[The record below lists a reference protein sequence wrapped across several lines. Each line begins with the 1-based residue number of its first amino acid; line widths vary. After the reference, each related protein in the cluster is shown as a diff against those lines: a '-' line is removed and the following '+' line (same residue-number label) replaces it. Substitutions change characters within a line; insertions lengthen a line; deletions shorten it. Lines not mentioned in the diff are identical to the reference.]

1 MRTKTV
7 RILNIV
13 AGILLIAA
21 GIYCLCN
28 EDVAVLSAGLMLGIF
43 MLAAGI
49 AEIVVFAGTSGMLIG
64 SGWLLLDGVLTV
76 IMSLFLLFNQWFT
89 LLSLPFLFTVWLMF
103 SGISRFVS
111 AFDLHALGVRGWGWV
126 LAVGIL
132 LMGAEILFYPTAI
145 GSEPILDC
153 DSMPHWRRCMQG
165 HAAANIM
172 PLIAANRIGTETV
185 QPSEDNQQQSSSLT
199 FYGSSFIADET
210 GALVEQADRE
220 NEGVLTHTFDLDAI
234 REMRHSWGVF
244 RDRRPEMYGALKSF
258 GR

>member
-49 AEIVVFAGTSGMLIG
+49 AEIVVFAGTSGVLIG

-89 LLSLPFLFTVWLMF
+89 LLSLPFLFTVWLIF

-132 LMGAEILFYPTAI
+132 LMAAGFICMMDPWVSVVAVGMTVGLVFILDGAATIAVACI
-145 GSEPILDC
+145 SRRKPIL
-153 DSMPHWRRCMQG
+153 
-165 HAAANIM
+165 
-172 PLIAANRIGTETV
+172 
-185 QPSEDNQQQSSSLT
+185 
-199 FYGSSFIADET
+199 
-210 GALVEQADRE
+210 
-220 NEGVLTHTFDLDAI
+220 
-234 REMRHSWGVF
+234 
-244 RDRRPEMYGALKSF
+244 
-258 GR
+258 

>member
-1 MRTKTV
+1 MCTKTV

-49 AEIVVFAGTSGMLIG
+49 AEIVVFAGTSGVLIG

-89 LLSLPFLFTVWLMF
+89 LLSLPFIFTVWLMF

-132 LMGAEILFYPTAI
+132 LMVAGFI
-145 GSEPILDC
+145 
-153 DSMPHWRRCMQG
+153 CMMDPWVSV
-165 HAAANIM
+165 AAM
-172 PLIAANRIGTETV
+172 GMTV
-185 QPSEDNQQQSSSLT
+185 GIVFVL
-199 FYGSSFIADET
+199 
-210 GALVEQADRE
+210 
-220 NEGVLTHTFDLDAI
+220 EGVSSIVCACISRTKDI
-234 REMRHSWGVF
+234 
-244 RDRRPEMYGALKSF
+244 
-258 GR
+258 

>member
-21 GIYCLCN
+21 GIYCFCN

-132 LMGAEILFYPTAI
+132 LMGAGFI
-145 GSEPILDC
+145 
-153 DSMPHWRRCMQG
+153 CMMDPLVS
-165 HAAANIM
+165 AAAV
-172 PLIAANRIGTETV
+172 GVTV
-185 QPSEDNQQQSSSLT
+185 
-199 FYGSSFIADET
+199 G
-210 GALVEQADRE
+210 LVFLL
-220 NEGVLTHTFDLDAI
+220 EGISAIVCACISRTKDL
-234 REMRHSWGVF
+234 
-244 RDRRPEMYGALKSF
+244 
-258 GR
+258 

>member
-1 MRTKTV
+1 MCTKTV

-21 GIYCLCN
+21 GVYCLCN

-49 AEIVVFAGTSGMLIG
+49 AEIVVFAGTSGVLIG

-89 LLSLPFLFTVWLMF
+89 LLSLPFIFTVWLMF

-132 LMGAEILFYPTAI
+132 LMVAGFI
-145 GSEPILDC
+145 
-153 DSMPHWRRCMQG
+153 CMMDPWVS
-165 HAAANIM
+165 AAAV
-172 PLIAANRIGTETV
+172 GVTV
-185 QPSEDNQQQSSSLT
+185 
-199 FYGSSFIADET
+199 G
-210 GALVEQADRE
+210 LVFLL
-220 NEGVLTHTFDLDAI
+220 EGISAIVCACISRTKDL
-234 REMRHSWGVF
+234 
-244 RDRRPEMYGALKSF
+244 
-258 GR
+258 

>member
-1 MRTKTV
+1 MCTKTV

-49 AEIVVFAGTSGMLIG
+49 AEIVVFAGTSGVLIG

-76 IMSLFLLFNQWFT
+76 IT
-89 LLSLPFLFTVWLMF
+89 LLSLPFIFPVWLMF

-111 AFDLHALGVRGWGWV
+111 AFDLHALGVRSWGWV

-132 LMGAEILFYPTAI
+132 LMVAGFI
-145 GSEPILDC
+145 
-153 DSMPHWRRCMQG
+153 CMMDPWVS
-165 HAAANIM
+165 AAAV
-172 PLIAANRIGTETV
+172 GVTV
-185 QPSEDNQQQSSSLT
+185 
-199 FYGSSFIADET
+199 G
-210 GALVEQADRE
+210 LVFLL
-220 NEGVLTHTFDLDAI
+220 EGISAIVCACISRTKDL
-234 REMRHSWGVF
+234 
-244 RDRRPEMYGALKSF
+244 
-258 GR
+258 

>member
-49 AEIVVFAGTSGMLIG
+49 AEIVVFAGTSGVLIG

-89 LLSLPFLFTVWLMF
+89 LLSLPFLFTVWLIF

-132 LMGAEILFYPTAI
+132 LMVAGFI
-145 GSEPILDC
+145 
-153 DSMPHWRRCMQG
+153 CMMDPWVS
-165 HAAANIM
+165 AAAV
-172 PLIAANRIGTETV
+172 GVTV
-185 QPSEDNQQQSSSLT
+185 
-199 FYGSSFIADET
+199 G
-210 GALVEQADRE
+210 LVFLL
-220 NEGVLTHTFDLDAI
+220 EGISAVVYACISRTKDL
-234 REMRHSWGVF
+234 
-244 RDRRPEMYGALKSF
+244 
-258 GR
+258 

>member
-13 AGILLIAA
+13 AAILLIAA

-49 AEIVVFAGTSGMLIG
+49 AEIVVFAGTSGVLIG

-89 LLSLPFLFTVWLMF
+89 LLSLPFIFTVWLMF

-132 LMGAEILFYPTAI
+132 LMVAGFI
-145 GSEPILDC
+145 
-153 DSMPHWRRCMQG
+153 CMMDPWVS
-165 HAAANIM
+165 AAAV
-172 PLIAANRIGTETV
+172 GVTV
-185 QPSEDNQQQSSSLT
+185 
-199 FYGSSFIADET
+199 G
-210 GALVEQADRE
+210 LVFLL
-220 NEGVLTHTFDLDAI
+220 EGISAIVCACISRTKDL
-234 REMRHSWGVF
+234 
-244 RDRRPEMYGALKSF
+244 
-258 GR
+258 

>member
-1 MRTKTV
+1 MCTKTV

-89 LLSLPFLFTVWLMF
+89 MLSLPFLFTLWLLF
-103 SGISRFVS
+103 SGVS
-111 AFDLHALGVRGWGWV
+111 QCVSSFDLRALGVRAWGWI

-132 LMGAEILFYPTAI
+132 LTLAGFICLMDPWVSVAAMG
-145 GSEPILDC
+145 
-153 DSMPHWRRCMQG
+153 M
-165 HAAANIM
+165 
-172 PLIAANRIGTETV
+172 TV
-185 QPSEDNQQQSSSLT
+185 GIVFL
-199 FYGSSFIADET
+199 
-210 GALVEQADRE
+210 L
-220 NEGVLTHTFDLDAI
+220 EGVSSIVYACISRTKDI
-234 REMRHSWGVF
+234 
-244 RDRRPEMYGALKSF
+244 
-258 GR
+258 

>member
-28 EDVAVLSAGLMLGIF
+28 EDVAVLSAGLMFGIF

-49 AEIVVFAGTSGMLIG
+49 AEIVVFAGTSGVLIG

-132 LMGAEILFYPTAI
+132 LMVAGFL
-145 GSEPILDC
+145 
-153 DSMPHWRRCMQG
+153 CMMDPWVS
-165 HAAANIM
+165 AAAVGVT
-172 PLIAANRIGTETV
+172 IGLV
-185 QPSEDNQQQSSSLT
+185 
-199 FYGSSFIADET
+199 FI
-210 GALVEQADRE
+210 L
-220 NEGVLTHTFDLDAI
+220 EGVSAIVCACISRTKDL
-234 REMRHSWGVF
+234 
-244 RDRRPEMYGALKSF
+244 
-258 GR
+258 

>member
-49 AEIVVFAGTSGMLIG
+49 AEIVVFAGTSGVLIG

-89 LLSLPFLFTVWLMF
+89 LLSLPFIFTVWLMF

-132 LMGAEILFYPTAI
+132 LMAAGFI
-145 GSEPILDC
+145 
-153 DSMPHWRRCMQG
+153 CMMDPWVI
-165 HAAANIM
+165 AAAV
-172 PLIAANRIGTETV
+172 GVTV
-185 QPSEDNQQQSSSLT
+185 
-199 FYGSSFIADET
+199 G
-210 GALVEQADRE
+210 LVFLL
-220 NEGVLTHTFDLDAI
+220 EGISAIVCACISRTKDL
-234 REMRHSWGVF
+234 
-244 RDRRPEMYGALKSF
+244 
-258 GR
+258 

>member
-49 AEIVVFAGTSGMLIG
+49 AEIVVFAGTSGVLIG

-89 LLSLPFLFTVWLMF
+89 LLSLPFIFTVWLMF

-111 AFDLHALGVRGWGWV
+111 AFDLHAPGVRGWGWV

-132 LMGAEILFYPTAI
+132 LMVAGFI
-145 GSEPILDC
+145 
-153 DSMPHWRRCMQG
+153 CMMDPWVS
-165 HAAANIM
+165 AAAV
-172 PLIAANRIGTETV
+172 GVTV
-185 QPSEDNQQQSSSLT
+185 
-199 FYGSSFIADET
+199 G
-210 GALVEQADRE
+210 LVFLL
-220 NEGVLTHTFDLDAI
+220 EGISAIVCACISRTKDL
-234 REMRHSWGVF
+234 
-244 RDRRPEMYGALKSF
+244 
-258 GR
+258 

>member
-49 AEIVVFAGTSGMLIG
+49 AEIVVFAGTSGVLIG

-89 LLSLPFLFTVWLMF
+89 LLSLPFIFTVWLMF

-132 LMGAEILFYPTAI
+132 LMVAGFI
-145 GSEPILDC
+145 
-153 DSMPHWRRCMQG
+153 CMMDPWVS
-165 HAAANIM
+165 AAAV
-172 PLIAANRIGTETV
+172 GVTV
-185 QPSEDNQQQSSSLT
+185 
-199 FYGSSFIADET
+199 G
-210 GALVEQADRE
+210 LVFLL
-220 NEGVLTHTFDLDAI
+220 EGISAI
-234 REMRHSWGVF
+234 VCACISRTK
-244 RDRRPEMYGALKSF
+244 DI
-258 GR
+258 